1 LGHRVDIKI
10 MAKVK
15 HSPIKRITS
24 NLRAYYETYCS
35 VDIVKQPFGSVK
47 DPILRTRDH
56 DYEAV
61 IRGKK

>member
-1 LGHRVDIKI
+1 MSKKNI
-10 MAKVK
+10 
-15 HSPIKRITS
+15 SPIIRITS

-35 VDIVKQPFGSVK
+35 VDIVKKPLGSAK

-56 DYEAV
+56 DFVVV